1 MLVGVGLATAI
12 TAGGVGWYVTQ
23 NVRSQQL
30 VQSASGAARLGISLV
45 RQETA
50 AVSSGFACE
59 VGAMAQTADALRA
72 GGTPLT
78 AAAAADT
85 VAAPNQ
91 ILFFASS
98 RNSLLAMSGPNSGA
112 AAQLLPAVL
121 SSPSLCS
128 SDRDGFFVSG
138 GGVVYGA
145 GVAQVVSS
153 SQVLGKVV
161 VLTPV
166 SAATLSYAAELV
178 GATGPKATTVLENG
192 GRAESSALVN
202 GVHVDQGR
210 PLPAQLLAVLDRHP
224 MAGTASLGGS
234 QVTIVAQSLQTA
246 GGATVATLVVVQ
258 SALSIGPTVAQVAIP
273 LALAVAAVLLIGML
287 LVFFLAERFLNGPLR
302 RLNQAVQRLGQ
313 DAYAK
318 PVHIDG
324 AEEVTRLSANFEIMR
339 RQLKRQLVM
348 AAGRTVIASTLNG
361 PAPVEQAL
369 NQVLQSLIHLVEAEV
384 ALIVL
389 RSPQTGTN
397 FLITTG
403 IGEPALEWSEID
415 GSDGIV
421 GQLVRDAKFVTRYV
435 LQPSERGALE
445 RRIGLRDCLAEP
457 LRTEGQD
464 LGVLIVG
471 NKRSPYLEE
480 DIILCN
486 AVAEQVVAAVEK
498 SMRLAAT
505 QREATTDAMTGL
517 YNYRFLISYLD
528 QQVNVAERAKSTLSV
543 LMLDLDH
550 FKVVNDSFGHP
561 VGDRVLR
568 AFADMVLDTIRKS
581 DLAARYG
588 GEEFVVV
595 MANTN
600 RDEAQLVAEKIRLA
614 AEGMKIRL
622 ENDGEVG
629 MAVSVGGVTFP
640 EGTKGARNLLDLADR
655 ALYAAKRAGR
665 NRVEFLD
672 LAVAAERVEQPEQR

>member
-1 MLVGVGLATAI
+1 
-12 TAGGVGWYVTQ
+12 
-23 NVRSQQL
+23 
-30 VQSASGAARLGISLV
+30 
-45 RQETA
+45 
-50 AVSSGFACE
+50 
-59 VGAMAQTADALRA
+59 
-72 GGTPLT
+72 
-78 AAAAADT
+78 
-85 VAAPNQ
+85 
-91 ILFFASS
+91 
-98 RNSLLAMSGPNSGA
+98 
-112 AAQLLPAVL
+112 
-121 SSPSLCS
+121 
-128 SDRDGFFVSG
+128 
-138 GGVVYGA
+138 
-145 GVAQVVSS
+145 
-153 SQVLGKVV
+153 
-161 VLTPV
+161 
-166 SAATLSYAAELV
+166 
-178 GATGPKATTVLENG
+178 
-192 GRAESSALVN
+192 
-202 GVHVDQGR
+202 
-210 PLPAQLLAVLDRHP
+210 
-224 MAGTASLGGS
+224 
-234 QVTIVAQSLQTA
+234 
-246 GGATVATLVVVQ
+246 
-258 SALSIGPTVAQVAIP
+258 
-273 LALAVAAVLLIGML
+273 
-287 LVFFLAERFLNGPLR
+287 
-302 RLNQAVQRLGQ
+302 
-313 DAYAK
+313 
-318 PVHIDG
+318 
-324 AEEVTRLSANFEIMR
+324 
-339 RQLKRQLVM
+339 
-348 AAGRTVIASTLNG
+348 
-361 PAPVEQAL
+361 VEQAL
-369 NQVLQSLIHLVEAEV
+369 NQVLQSLINLVEAEV

-389 RSPQTGTN
+389 RSPQTGTS

-403 IGEPALEWSEID
+403 IGDPALEWSDIEV
-415 GSDGIV
+415 SDGIV
-421 GQLVRDAKFVTRYV
+421 GQLVRDPKFVTRYV

-568 AFADMVLDTIRKS
+568 AFADLVLDTIRKS

-600 RDEAQLVAEKIRLA
+600 REEAQLVAEKIRLA
-614 AEGMKIRL
+614 AEGMKVHL

-672 LAVAAERVEQPEQR
+672 LTVAAQRVEQPEQL